1 MTRKIIYLII
11 SVLGNALGTALMT
24 NTHLGLTAWG
34 SAALNLAGFFS
45 ISFGTAFILMAIF
58 FYVIALMIRKKIKL
72 IETFLSTLF
81 LVSFGLL
88 SDLFI
93 AIIPDLIDLELYLR
107 ILINFIGL
115 SILLFSIALHLKILI
130 AVHPCDVFLYEMQ
143 VITKHDA
150 IGTYLTYFIAILIS
164 ITFGL
169 LNHKIAGIGFGTVMT
184 ILFSGIFIRFYNQR
198 LLSHL

>member
-72 IETFLSTLF
+72 IETLLSTLF

-115 SILLFSIALHLKILI
+115 SILLFSIALHLKVLI

-143 VITKHDA
+143 IITKHDA

-169 LNHKIAGIGFGTVMT
+169 LNHKISGIGFGTIMT
-184 ILFSGIFIRFYNQR
+184 ILFSGIFIRFYNRR

>member
-72 IETFLSTLF
+72 IETLLSTLF

>member
-34 SAALNLAGFFS
+34 SAALNLASFFS
-45 ISFGTAFILMAIF
+45 ISFGTSFIIMAIF

-72 IETFLSTLF
+72 IETLLSTLF

-169 LNHKIAGIGFGTVMT
+169 LNHKISGIGFGTIMT
-184 ILFSGIFIRFYNQR
+184 ILFSGIFIRFYNRR

>member
-1 MTRKIIYLII
+1 
-11 SVLGNALGTALMT
+11 MT

>member
-72 IETFLSTLF
+72 IETLLSTLF

-93 AIIPDLIDLELYLR
+93 SIIPDLIDLELYLR